1 MTEIRYSAELLKAFT
16 RSPSLLSKIEIVT
29 AFFPE
34 LDTVRFGKASRS
46 AYYDPRSGTVR
57 LTGRSS
63 PYVIGHEITHLMQDG
78 KFLPA
83 GITPY
88 PKGERSCDLY
98 LFARSP
104 FLVADVWEARDSC
117 YLGKGFRI
125 AGLRDRFTKA
135 DGQQMLHDVCAEAL
149 ELRVAGRR
157 DYIKWAEHTINER
170 IRHGE

>member
-1 MTEIRYSAELLKAFT
+1 MTEICYSGELEKLLT
-16 RSPSLLSKIEIVT
+16 RTPSLRTRIEIVT

-34 LDTVRFGKASRS
+34 LDLIRFGRASKS
-46 AYYDPRSGTVR
+46 AYYDPRSGTIR

-78 KFLPA
+78 KFLPG

-104 FLVADVWEARDSC
+104 FLVADVWDARDSC
-117 YLGKGFRI
+117 YLGKGFRT
-125 AGLRDRFTKA
+125 ARLRDRFTKA
-135 DGQQMLHDVCAEAL
+135 EGQQMLHDVCVEAIR
-149 ELRVAGRR
+149 LREGGKR
-157 DYIKWAEHTINER
+157 DYISWAEQAIAER
-170 IRHGE
+170 IFQGY